1 MIANADIRQETKS
14 AHLTLWQIA
23 DALSISE
30 PTMTRKMRRELPDAE
45 KEQIRR
51 AIATLKGD
59 EQQ

>member
-1 MIANADIRQETKS
+1 MIANTDIRREAKS
-14 AHLTLWQIA
+14 AHLTLWKIA

-30 PTMTRKMRRELPDAE
+30 PTMTRKLRRELPDAE

-51 AIATLKGD
+51 AIIELKEA